1 MAQEA
6 VAPEGAGASAEDEDE
21 EAEGV
26 EPAGWG
32 RCAAAHDEH
41 THTTLG
47 PVEH

>member
-6 VAPEGAGASAEDEDE
+6 VAPEGAVASAEDED

-32 RCAAAHDEH
+32 RCAAAHDAH
-41 THTTLG
+41 TQTHT
-47 PVEH
+47 PP